1 LRRGDKNAKNPTEK
15 GGALMRVFT
24 ILSIAALLAACAAVG
39 PAQYGPAGAGNFGY
53 SSMKIE
59 ADRYRITYRGSGGM
73 PPEMVEDYALRRAA
87 ELTLA
92 NGYDWFRVA
101 SRDITGEERGGVA
114 IGAGFGTGSYGRHG
128 GASVGVGGNVGNVG
142 AQDYF
147 TVQMEVLMGEGE
159 APDDGGAYDAL
170 SVIDRFID
178 PGTGIA
184 Q

>member
-1 LRRGDKNAKNPTEK
+1 MK
-15 GGALMRVFT
+15 VFT
-24 ILSIAALLAACAAVG
+24 ILSIAALLAACAATG
-39 PAQYGPAGAGNFGY
+39 PAQYGPSGASNFGY
-53 SSMKIE
+53 SSTKIE
-59 ADRYRITYRGSGGM
+59 ADRYRIVYRGSGGM

-87 ELTLA
+87 ELALA

-101 SRDITGEERGGVA
+101 SRDMAQEERGGVS
-114 IGAGFGTGSYGRHG
+114 IGAGFGSGSYGRHG
-128 GASVGVGGNVGNVG
+128 GGSVGVGGNVGRVG

-147 TVQMEVLMGEGE
+147 TVRMEVIMGKGE

-178 PGTGIA
+178 PGTGIT